1 MILLYHDDT
10 TDGMI
15 ATSAAKVAGEAHT
28 PRHYRHNGHFV
39 EIDGHLDH
47 VLAHDAEEICKIPG
61 YRLATPKEQADY
73 QAQKRKATQIT
84 EDDNN
89 ADEGK
94 TRRKDK

>member
-15 ATSAAKVAGEAHT
+15 ATSSDKVAGEAHK
-28 PRHYRHNGHFV
+28 PRRYHHNGHFV
-39 EIDGHLDH
+39 EIDGPAH
-47 VLAHDAEEICKIPG
+47 VVAHDAEEICKIPG

-84 EDDNN
+84 EDDNT
-89 ADEGK
+89 DEGNK
-94 TRRKDK
+94 PRRKDK